1 MHSVQAKDYLSNA
14 RRQPVKARL
23 VIGPLD
29 SQVSSLPGSTG
40 QSSSAAREK
49 DAPIKSGHGGMGRLV
64 VFEEIPQQRVPS
76 SHRA

>member
-14 RRQPVKARL
+14 RRQPAKARL
-23 VIGPLD
+23 IVAPTNL
-29 SQVSSLPGSTG
+29 SSLPGSTG